1 MQKLIKKQIS
11 IVALSTYLFF
21 STNVHASGIPT
32 VDLGAIAQMVQQ
44 ITVMKQQYETIR
56 QQFEEAKRLTEKF
69 EGVSGIGEGIK
80 IEVMEVLFPELAEAL
95 ADLTYENM
103 PSGAQDIFNER
114 GYDKACPTDSL
125 NFKECQENYVY
136 LATSQHVF
144 QQSAK
149 NTQQLSDNLKNLEQ
163 EIANAD
169 TQKKISDLQARIS
182 AEAAQIQLAQFKADQ
197 LERTIRAARENA
209 IEAQSVKLK
218 KSFWGSN

>member
-1 MQKLIKKQIS
+1 MQKLIKKHIS
-11 IVALSTYLFF
+11 IVALSASLFF

-32 VDLGAIAQMVQQ
+32 ADLGALAQMIQQ
-44 ITVMKQQYETIR
+44 ITIMKQQYETIR
-56 QQFEEAKRLTEKF
+56 QQFEEAQRLTEKF
-69 EGVSGIGEGIK
+69 EGVSGIGEAIQMD
-80 IEVMEVLFPELAEAL
+80 VMEVLFPELADAL

-125 NFKECQENYVY
+125 TFKECQENYVY

-169 TQKKISDLQARIS
+169 TQKKIADLQARIS
-182 AEAAQIQLAQFKADQ
+182 AEAAQIQLAQLKADQ
-197 LERTIRAARENA
+197 LDRTIKNARENA
-209 IEAQSVKLK
+209 KRAQKLK
-218 KSFWGSN
+218 IQKAFWGD